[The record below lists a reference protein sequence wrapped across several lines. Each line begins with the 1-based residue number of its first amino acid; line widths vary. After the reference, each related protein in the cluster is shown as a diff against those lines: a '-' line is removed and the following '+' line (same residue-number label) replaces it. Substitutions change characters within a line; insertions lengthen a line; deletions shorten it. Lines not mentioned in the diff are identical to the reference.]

1 MDTLDM
7 KKAIIIAIAV
17 AAVAISAAVY
27 AAGPLFINTTINE
40 AAPQAPI
47 DAMMDK
53 DGDSTTGKPDAMAT
67 MVGGTFVG
75 VGDGIHDAQGTARV
89 IPIESG
95 NVLRLEEFRS
105 TNGPDLYVYLST
117 DKGAT
122 EFVNLGRLKAN
133 IGNQNYDIPDGTD
146 LSKYDTVLI
155 WCQQF
160 SVLFG
165 SADLISS

>member
-1 MDTLDM
+1 M
-7 KKAIIIAIAV
+7 KKAIIIAVIVAAIAV
-17 AAVAISAAVY
+17 PAAIY
-27 AAGPLFINTTINE
+27 AAGPLFINKTIDE
-40 AAPQAPI
+40 AAPLAP
-47 DAMMDK
+47 K
-53 DGDSTTGKPDAMAT
+53 DTMSDSADNMTGNPDAMASK
-67 MVGGTFVG
+67 VAGTFVG
-75 VGDGIHDAQGTARV
+75 VGDGIHDAQGTVTV
-89 IPIESG
+89 IPVDSG

-117 DKGAT
+117 DEEASD
-122 EFVNLGRLKAN
+122 FVNLGRLKAN

-165 SADLISS
+165 SANLESS